1 MRAIRTHRLMRDAQ
15 IMGELRRGRG
25 RIRDITA
32 TLYADI
38 DPRLHGA
45 AALNVLAHLIRL
57 VKTGAVIAD
66 GPPAMTAEY
75 RPAAG
80 VQG

>member
-1 MRAIRTHRLMRDAQ
+1 MRDAQ
-15 IMGELRRGRG
+15 IMEQLRQGRR
-25 RIRDITA
+25 RIRDITSA
-32 TLYADI
+32 IYADI
-38 DPRLHGA
+38 DARLHGA

-66 GPPAMTAEY
+66 GPAAMNAEY
-75 RPAAG
+75 RPASG